1 MLKIGVIG
9 LGDIAD
15 KAYLPVISKR
25 KVEVHLCS
33 RHEARLHQIGEQYRI
48 KHLHTTV
55 DSLISSG
62 ITGAFV
68 HTATASHFEIVEML
82 LKHNI
87 HVYVDKPVTQDY
99 ASTEKLATLATGK
112 NLLLMAGF
120 NRRYAP
126 AYQELKGLVN
136 PNMIIMQKNRK
147 ALPGEARH
155 FVFDDFIHVVDTLL
169 YFFPHPISKM
179 SVHGRKQDGMIYHLV
194 VQLISNQG
202 IDAIGIMN
210 RDCGTVE
217 ERLEVFSEKE
227 KRVAYN
233 LADVTIYK
241 DKHESKLSNNDWQS
255 LTHKRGFDQIVD
267 DFLRK
272 IDPSS
277 PKIHKPDFLLTHKI
291 CESIVQELNAG

>member
-15 KAYLPVISKR
+15 KAYLPVISKK

-33 RHEARLHQIGEQYRI
+33 RHEARLHQVGEQYRF
-48 KHLHTTV
+48 KNLHTTI

-68 HTATASHFEIVEML
+68 HTATASHFEIVEQL

-87 HVYVDKPVTQDY
+87 HVYVDKPVTHDY
-99 ASTEKLATLATGK
+99 TSTEKLASLASSKG
-112 NLLLMAGF
+112 LLLMAGF
-120 NRRYAP
+120 NRRYVP
-126 AYQELKGLVN
+126 AYQELKSLEH

-147 ALPGEARH
+147 ALPGEVRH

-169 YFFPHPISKM
+169 YFFPHPVNKM
-179 SVHGRKQDGMIYHLV
+179 TVQGRKKNGVLHHLV
-194 VQLISNQG
+194 IHLISNQG
-202 IDAIGIMN
+202 VDAIGIMN

-233 LADVTIYK
+233 LSEVTIYK
-241 DKHESKLSNNDWQS
+241 DKHENKLSVNDWQT
-255 LTHKRGFDQIVD
+255 LTHRRGFDQIVD

-272 IDPSS
+272 IESGS
-277 PKIHKPDFLLTHKI
+277 LKIHKPDFLLTHKI
-291 CESIVQELNAG
+291 CESIVQELIA